1 LNRTTRRRKTIREK
15 QERSVSD
22 EVNFPEFLW
31 MWNHL
36 QGSETPTL
44 HLTMARWLGTR
55 HGKADTKLLLMAFR
69 AAGKSTV
76 LGLFCAWLLLR
87 NPNVRILV
95 LAAEFELA
103 CKMVRNIKRIIE
115 RHPLTMDLK
124 PARLEQWASDQ
135 FTVNRSVV
143 LRDPSVLARGIG
155 ANITGSRAEVVICD
169 DVEVPNT
176 SDTPPKRA
184 DLRSRLSEIDYVLTP
199 GGLQLYA
206 GTPHSYYTIYA
217 KSVRPEVGET
227 APFLSGFQ
235 RLELPILTPGG
246 VSRWPERF
254 PETDIAD
261 LKRRHGPN
269 KFSGQMMLRPVNISA
284 GRLDPDRIRPYD
296 AELIYMDRNGLAT
309 LTLGDVTLASASCW
323 WDPSYGASAGGDG
336 SVIAIVFTDR
346 NGGYWLHDIRY
357 LRVDSTSVVDEAT
370 QQCRQV
376 ASFLRE
382 NRAPSVNIEVNG
394 VGRFLPGLLR
404 REMGLAGIGGAVV
417 ERSSHQPKDVRIVD
431 GFDALLAA
439 GALNARRAIWE
450 TPFVMEMREWRPGG
464 GYSGPDDGL
473 DAVSGCLLSEP
484 VRLPRAP
491 RAPSQTWRSGGATYR
506 AETAFEI

>member
-1 LNRTTRRRKTIREK
+1 VTNTKGRAARD
-15 QERSVSD
+15 VS
-22 EVNFPEFLW
+22 FPEFLW
-31 MWNHL
+31 IWNRL
-36 QGSETPTL
+36 QGPETPEL
-44 HLTMARWLGTR
+44 HLNMARWLGT
-55 HGKADTKLLLMAFR
+55 HHDNGSVKLLLMAFR

-87 NPNVRILV
+87 DSNLRILV

-103 CKMVRNIKRIIE
+103 CKMVRNVKRIIE
-115 RHPLTMDLK
+115 RHPLTLGLK
-124 PARLEQWASDQ
+124 PARLDQWASDQ
-135 FTVNRSVV
+135 FTVTRSVV

-199 GGLQLYA
+199 GGLQLFA

-217 KSVRPEVGET
+217 KSARAEVDESV
-227 APFLSGFQ
+227 PFLSDFQ
-235 RLELPILTPGG
+235 RLELPILTAGG
-246 VSRWPERF
+246 VSQWPERF
-254 PETDIAD
+254 PESDIAD

-269 KFSGQMMLRPVNISA
+269 KFSGQMMLQPVNISA
-284 GRLDPDRIRPYD
+284 GRLDPDRMQPYD
-296 AELIYMDRNGLAT
+296 AALVYTERNGSAV

-323 WDPSYGASAGGDG
+323 WDPSYGASANGDG
-336 SVIAIVFTDR
+336 SVIAIVFSDR
-346 NGGYWLHDIRY
+346 DGGYWLHDLQY
-357 LRVDSTSVVDEAT
+357 LQVDPHSGVDEAT

-376 ASFLRE
+376 AAFLRR
-382 NRAPSVNIEVNG
+382 NRAPSVNVEVNG

-404 REMGLAGIGGAVV
+404 REMGLAGVGGAVV

-464 GYSGPDDGL
+464 GYNGPDDGL

-484 VRLPRAP
+484 VRLPRTP
-491 RAPSQTWRSGGATYR
+491 RAPSQKWASGGATYR